1 MPLRQRIVSTSAI
14 LAVTA
19 ALAVAPGLVQGASAR
34 AATPAR
40 STVTT
45 ECAAAQSALT
55 SAQASQAQAR
65 AAVVKAKK
73 ALRKAK
79 RTHNATKV
87 RKAKKVLRKARARYA
102 ARTGDVNVQVVR
114 VGYACSSTTSAAHA
128 TGTGM
133 KLDLL
138 ATAGGIVPGGLDL
151 TQLNA
156 LLEQLLPGVA
166 GQLTPGELTALL
178 DGFNAGPLSPA
189 DASALLGSAFS
200 PDQILALVG
209 GGSVDP
215 ALLLALAQ
223 HIVGELGGQVDVP
236 TVPGSFDA
244 TDLTGLVQTLAGMF
258 GQLDASQLGSL
269 LNLVLTRTGQDRS
282 AFDTAKLT
290 SLLDSIVP
298 GVSDQLDAGQLSAM
312 LAALKG
318 TGLDSGT
325 LSNLLGGRFSATEI
339 QQVLTGTDTTVL
351 FGNVFANVLAQL
363 ATAGGGALVVPDVL
377 DLDQANT
384 LVSAVTSL
392 IGTVLG
398 GGGGGGSVFCG
409 LLGIGC

>member
-1 MPLRQRIVSTSAI
+1 MSLRQRIVSTSAI

-19 ALAVAPGLVQGASAR
+19 GLAVAPGLVQSASAR
-34 AATPAR
+34 SAAPAR
-40 STVTT
+40 SVVTA

-55 SAQASQAQAR
+55 SAQASQAQAH
-65 AAVVKAKK
+65 AAVVKARK

-79 RTHNATKV
+79 RTHNA
-87 RKAKKVLRKARARYA
+87 AKIRRAKRVLRKARARYA
-102 ARTGDVNVQVVR
+102 ARTNDVNVQTVR

-128 TGTGM
+128 SGTGS

-156 LLEQLLPGVA
+156 LLERLLPGVA
-166 GQLTPGELTALL
+166 GQLTPGDLTALL
-178 DGFNAGPLSPA
+178 DGFNAGPLSA
-189 DASALLGSAFS
+189 TDASALLGSAFS

-209 GGSVDP
+209 GAPVDP

-223 HIVGELGGQVDVP
+223 NIVGDLGWQTGLP
-236 TVPGSFDA
+236 ALPGSFDA

-269 LNLVLTRTGQDRS
+269 LNLMLTRTGQDRS
-282 AFDTAKLT
+282 AFDTTKLT
-290 SLLDSIVP
+290 NLLNSVDA
-298 GVSDQLDAGQLSAM
+298 GLAGQFDAGQLAAM

-318 TGLDSGT
+318 TGLDAGT
-325 LSNLLGGRFSATEI
+325 LSNLLGARFSAAEI
-339 QQVLTGTDTTVL
+339 QHVLDGTDSTVL
-351 FGNVFANVLAQL
+351 FGNVFANILAQL
-363 ATAGGGALVVPDVL
+363 ATAGAGGLVVPDAL
-377 DLDQANT
+377 DLDQANS
-384 LVSAVTSL
+384 LVTTVTGL
-392 IGTVLG
+392 ITSILG
-398 GGGGGGSVFCG
+398 GGSGGGGPLCG

>member
-19 ALAVAPGLVQGASAR
+19 ALAVAPGLVQSASAR
-34 AATPAR
+34 SATPAR
-40 STVTT
+40 STVTA

-55 SAQASQAQAR
+55 SAQANQALAR

-73 ALRKAK
+73 KLRKAK
-79 RTHNATKV
+79 KTHNVTKI
-87 RKAKKVLRKARARYA
+87 RKAKRVLRKARARYA
-102 ARTGDVNVQVVR
+102 ARTNDVNVQLVR

-128 TGTGM
+128 SGTGM

-151 TQLNA
+151 TQLTA
-156 LLEQLLPGVA
+156 LLERLLPGVA
-166 GQLTPGELTALL
+166 GQLTPGDLTALL
-178 DGFNAGPLSPA
+178 DGFNAGPLSPT
-189 DASALLGSAFS
+189 DATALLGSVFS

-223 HIVGELGGQVDVP
+223 HIVGELGWQAGVP
-236 TVPGSFDA
+236 AIPGSFDA
-244 TDLTGLVQTLAGMF
+244 TDLTGLVQTLAGML

-269 LNLVLTRTGQDRS
+269 LNLMLTRLGQDRS
-282 AFDTAKLT
+282 VFDTTKLT
-290 SLLDSIVP
+290 NLLNSIEP
-298 GVSDQLDAGQLSAM
+298 GLAGQFDAGELTTM

-318 TGLDSGT
+318 TGLDAGT
-325 LSNLLGGRFSATEI
+325 LSNLLGAEFSAAEI
-339 QQVLTGTDTTVL
+339 QQVLNAADSTTL
-351 FGNVFANVLAQL
+351 FGNVFANILAQL
-363 ATAGGGALVVPDVL
+363 ATAGDGGLVVPDAL
-377 DLDQANT
+377 DLDQANS
-384 LVSAVTSL
+384 LVSTVSGL
-392 IGTVLG
+392 ITTVLG
-398 GGGGGGSVFCG
+398 GGSTGGGPLCG